1 MIEALKSDVI
11 VRKVG
16 GRFKLSVLMQK
27 RMVDVAFGAPL
38 LVDGMGKTLAEAV
51 VQEILEDKICL
62 DLTGGLSHVKAE
74 GGPAESSGRKSRRD
88 EDDE

>member
-16 GRFKLSVLMQK
+16 GRFKLAVLMQK

-38 LVDGMGKTLAEAV
+38 LVDARGMTTTEAI
-51 VQEILEDKICL
+51 VQEILQDKISL
-62 DLTGGLSHVKAE
+62 DM
-74 GGPAESSGRKSRRD
+74 SSGLMEVAAD
-88 EDDE
+88 GEDGEQQAGKG

>member
-62 DLTGGLSHVKAE
+62 DLTGGLAHVKAE
-74 GGPAESSGRKSRRD
+74 GPTAEPSGRKSRRD

>member
-16 GRFKLSVLMQK
+16 GRFKLAVLVQK

-38 LVDGMGKTLAEAV
+38 LVDAGGKTIMEAIV
-51 VQEILEDKICL
+51 DEVLEDKISL
-62 DLTGGLSHVKAE
+62 DM
-74 GGPAESSGRKSRRD
+74 SSGLMEVAADGDAGS
-88 EDDE
+88 EDAEDK